1 MGIVEEGLEC
11 DELKFMN
18 KDLGNVEKSNNVND
32 MSWLR
37 TKIYS

>member
-18 KDLGNVEKSNNVND
+18 KDLGKSNNV
-32 MSWLR
+32 
-37 TKIYS
+37 K